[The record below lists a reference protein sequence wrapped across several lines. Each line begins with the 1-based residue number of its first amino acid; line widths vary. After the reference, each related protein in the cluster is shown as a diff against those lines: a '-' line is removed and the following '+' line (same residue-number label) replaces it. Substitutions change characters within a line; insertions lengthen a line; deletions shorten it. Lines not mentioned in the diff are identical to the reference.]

1 MLQLDDRYDV
11 VALLPIGY
19 PDQSPAARP
28 RLPLGD
34 LILKEV

>member
-1 MLQLDDRYDV
+1 MRGLEDRYDV

-28 RLPLGD
+28 RLPLEE
-34 LILKEV
+34 LVLKEV

>member
-1 MLQLDDRYDV
+1 MLELDDRYDV

-28 RLPLGD
+28 RLPLEEWV
-34 LILKEV
+34 IKEV